1 MAQAKE
7 AETDLAVRA
16 AWLSYVGGYTQEQIA
31 QRLGVSRVKVHRL
44 SALAQD
50 LGFVKVTIEHDLA
63 STVMLEDRLIGT
75 YGLENCILVPSMDD
89 AINGQGGTVT
99 ALGAAGARFLS
110 RYLDRKPA
118 TTIGIG
124 WGRTLSAAAEGLLR
138 RPRPSHRF
146 VSVLGSLTRHAAA
159 NPYDVIHQ
167 LTHKTGAEGFIMPVP
182 FIADAVSDRTLL
194 LGQKSVGK
202 IMELAEQADLY
213 MLGIGACGPE
223 ASSFESGQVTRS
235 EMEALR
241 AAGAVGDLL
250 GRFFDEKGELVDCEF
265 NDRILGLEPDA
276 LRGRQVAAIAG
287 GKGKQAAIK
296 GALRMGVITTLIT
309 DEATA
314 EGLVGASPGKA
325 MSNQK

>member
-1 MAQAKE
+1 MAQARE

-50 LGFVKVTIEHDLA
+50 LGFVKVSIEHELA
-63 STVMLEDRLIGT
+63 STVALENRLIEL
-75 YGLENCILVPSMDD
+75 YGLTSCILVPTMDD
-89 AINGQGGTVT
+89 AVNGQTGTLA

-110 RYLDRKPA
+110 RYLDREPA

-124 WGRTLSAAAEGLLR
+124 WGKTLSSIAHCLLR
-138 RPRPSHRF
+138 RPRPNNRF

-194 LGQKSVGK
+194 MGQKSVRK
-202 IMELAEQADLY
+202 IVALAKQADLY
-213 MLGIGACGPE
+213 MLGIGSCGPE
-223 ASSFESGQVTRS
+223 ASAFESGQVTRS
-235 EMEALR
+235 ELETLR
-241 AAGAVGDLL
+241 AAGAIGDLL
-250 GRFFDEKGELVDCEF
+250 GRFFDQSGKVVGCEF
-265 NDRILGLEPDA
+265 NQRVLGLEPEA
-276 LRGRQVAAIAG
+276 LRGRQVTAIAG
-287 GKGKQAAIK
+287 GRGKRAAIE
-296 GALRMGVITTLIT
+296 GALKMGVITTLIS

-314 EGLVGASPGKA
+314 EALIEPREGP
-325 MSNQK
+325 

>member
-1 MAQAKE
+1 MAQIKE

-63 STVMLEDRLIGT
+63 STVALENQMVKAYDLK
-75 YGLENCILVPSMDD
+75 NCILVPSMDD
-89 AINGQGGTVT
+89 AANGQGGTVV

-110 RYLDRKPA
+110 RYLDREPA

-124 WGRTLSAAAEGLLR
+124 WGKTLSAAAENLLR
-138 RPRPSHRF
+138 RPRPSNRF

-202 IMELAEQADLY
+202 IVALAEQADLY
-213 MLGIGACGPE
+213 MLGIGSCGPE
-223 ASSFESGQVTRS
+223 ASAFESGQVTRS
-235 EMEALR
+235 EMDALQ
-241 AAGAVGDLL
+241 AAGAIGDLL
-250 GRFFDEKGELVDCEF
+250 GRFFDRSGRVVDCEF
-265 NDRILGLEPDA
+265 NERILGLELDA
-276 LRGRQVAAIAG
+276 LRGRQVTAIAG
-287 GKGKQAAIK
+287 GKGKRAAIE
-296 GALRMGVITTLIT
+296 GALKMGVITTLIT
-309 DEATA
+309 DEGTA
-314 EGLVGASPGKA
+314 QELVAAS
-325 MSNQK
+325 